1 MLFLR
6 IILYG
11 MIVDILALAS
21 GFDVNW
27 IWRERNSAAG
37 TLAKHVFSC

>member
-1 MLFLR
+1 
-6 IILYG
+6 
-11 MIVDILALAS
+11 MIVDILASAS
-21 GFDVNW
+21 AFDVNW